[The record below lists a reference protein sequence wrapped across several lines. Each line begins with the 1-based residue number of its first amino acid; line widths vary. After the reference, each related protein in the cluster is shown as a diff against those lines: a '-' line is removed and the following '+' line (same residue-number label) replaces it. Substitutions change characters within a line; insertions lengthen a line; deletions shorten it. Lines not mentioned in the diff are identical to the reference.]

1 MSGRQ
6 EAEADVSATIRITS
20 YANAVE
26 SLPEEPEAK
35 LITDKGLHIAGGGLG
50 KDRWFPEQRNIGDDV
65 FMPISV
71 TSNAL
76 GRFLA
81 GKATRQLE
89 DGRQERVLRHVG
101 VLSRL
106 RDARNAAVRD
116 ACDKIANEFAEA
128 GAQASGRVNSNIPSK
143 KTVSRR
149 PEWQLAPEV
158 FPVAVRLA
166 HKETHL
172 ECKVLKGRP
181 NDAVWINVSIP
192 VLEQLREEVQFVL
205 KRLDASA
212 CQEQP
217 PVTTPPRRKRSLES
231 LSTGSSKR
239 SSESLPS
246 GSSPPSS
253 GPCGSVGQSPPA
265 GKAGFAAVTWREGR
279 QAFLARWWDGSRHKY
294 KTFPLQVA
302 GAEKPQDKD
311 EVQQQAKLFITHNHL
326 GKTKKSAKAKAR
338 GRGGKRRPL
347 VRRASGGSCP
357 PPSSP
362 DTPGAEPF

>member
-1 MSGRQ
+1 MSWRQ
-6 EAEADVSATIRITS
+6 EAEAGVSATIRITS

-50 KDRWFPEQRNIGDDV
+50 KDRWFPEQRSIGDDV

-71 TSNAL
+71 TSDAL

-81 GKATRQLE
+81 GKATRQLG
-89 DGRQERVLRHVG
+89 DGRQERVLSHVG
-101 VLSRL
+101 VLIRL

-116 ACDKIANEFAEA
+116 ACDKIENEFAEA
-128 GAQASGRVNSNIPSK
+128 GAQATGRVKSKSSK

-149 PEWQLAPEV
+149 PEWQIAPEV
-158 FPVAVRLA
+158 FPVAARLA
-166 HKETHL
+166 HKDTHL

-217 PVTTPPRRKRSLES
+217 PVITPPRRKRSLQS
-231 LSTGSSKR
+231 MPTGSSTR

-253 GPCGSVGQSPPA
+253 GPCESVGQSPPA
-265 GKAGFAAVTWREGR
+265 RKAGFAALTWREGR

-294 KTFPLQVA
+294 KTFPLQVE

-311 EVQQQAKLFITHNHL
+311 AVEQLAKLFITRNHV
-326 GKTKKSAKAKAR
+326 GKKKKSAKATAR
-338 GRGGKRRPL
+338 GRGGKRRHL
-347 VRRASGGSCP
+347 MRRASGASGP
-357 PPSSP
+357 PPSPP
-362 DTPGAEPF
+362 DSHGAAPF

>member
-1 MSGRQ
+1 MLGGQ
-6 EAEADVSATIRITS
+6 EAQADVSATIRITS
-20 YANAVE
+20 YDNAVE
-26 SLPEEPEAK
+26 SLPDEPEAK
-35 LITDKGLHIAGGGLG
+35 IITDKRLLIAGGGLG
-50 KDRWFPEQRNIGDDV
+50 KGQWFPEQRSIGDDI

-71 TSNAL
+71 TSDAL

-81 GKATRQLE
+81 GKATRQFG
-89 DGRQERVLRHVG
+89 DGRQERVLSHVG
-101 VLSRL
+101 VLIRL
-106 RDARNAAVRD
+106 RDARNAVVRG
-116 ACDKIANEFAEA
+116 ACDKIAKEFAEA
-128 GAQASGRVNSNIPSK
+128 GAKTSGREQAQASK

-149 PEWQLAPEV
+149 PEWRVVPEV
-158 FPVAVRLA
+158 YRVAVRLA

-205 KRLDASA
+205 NRLDASA

-217 PVTTPPRRKRSLES
+217 PVATPPRRKRSLES
-231 LSTGSSKR
+231 LPTGSSTR

-265 GKAGFAAVTWREGR
+265 GKAGHAAVTWREGR
-279 QAFLARWWDGSRHKY
+279 QAFLARWWNGSRLQY
-294 KTFPLQVA
+294 KTFPLQVE
-302 GAEKPQDKD
+302 GAAEAQEKN
-311 EVQQQAKLFITHNHL
+311 EVAMQAKSFIEANHVARA
-326 GKTKKSAKAKAR
+326 KKKGKAKAR

-347 VRRASGGSCP
+347 MRRGSGASGP
-357 PPSSP
+357 PPSPP
-362 DTPGAEPF
+362 DSLGAAPF